1 MFSWHGIFG
10 KVINELLHDLF
21 AILYES
27 LCIYIV
33 GQCIMNML
41 CINIELLSSNMYGQ
55 CMFMH
60 ISIMIVFNT
69 ESGSA

>member
-1 MFSWHGIFG
+1 MFSWHGNIWQG
-10 KVINELLHDLF
+10 YYELLHELF